1 MIPLRKL
8 LVPLSSIA
16 VLCSCS
22 VEFDTRGAERLQFSY
37 TNPPNIKTDYEVLLG
52 NLEAKKYQDIHGPV
66 KHISQKNYVIAKDAD
81 GNLLEPHFS
90 GTVEIHH
97 LPTGEMAD
105 FASYDSTGSLT
116 SLAQVIHKANRRVI
130 YVHVFDSNRDYVYFL
145 GNDNRIVE
153 ETGTPFYRQSPVDH
167 SWNSADGHLSWEENS
182 KHQIIAASGNT
193 PSVQFRHLY
202 EYGENDS
209 LVRIVAMDANG
220 KKIGSIKREFQ
231 DSLLKKVE
239 FRFDERL
246 FYPDLLNY
254 TETYQYDSKGRLTH
268 LITKHSKAWSPKNDT
283 VLYVYRDSADISER
297 TVYRHG
303 EKESR
308 TVYDSHGNAVLIETH
323 GSFVYEGADGTAE
336 SYDVERLVRKIE
348 YYESPAKKDS
358 TATDSVAQ
366 VPQEKQ
372 DFISLSADEFFRE
385 TKDSSVYYC
394 IPSKGRIFC
403 RTLNKVP
410 GTLFLNFIESITYKN
425 TSEVFLKKNAAK
437 PTSPR
442 LVSGGKCALVLNTS
456 VEDNGILF
464 TNSLVKMKRNPYSQF
479 FGDTLSFSTQKF
491 PCKLK

>member
-1 MIPLRKL
+1 MIQT
-8 LVPLSSIA
+8 
-16 VLCSCS
+16 
-22 VEFDTRGAERLQFSY
+22 ETTF
-37 TNPPNIKTDYEVLLG
+37 
-52 NLEAKKYQDIHGPV
+52 
-66 KHISQKNYVIAKDAD
+66 
-81 GNLLEPHFS
+81 
-90 GTVEIHH
+90 
-97 LPTGEMAD
+97 
-105 FASYDSTGSLT
+105 T
-116 SLAQVIHKANRRVI
+116 S
-130 YVHVFDSNRDYVYFL
+130 
-145 GNDNRIVE
+145 DNRIVE

-323 GSFVYEGADGTAE
+323 GSFVYEGADAE